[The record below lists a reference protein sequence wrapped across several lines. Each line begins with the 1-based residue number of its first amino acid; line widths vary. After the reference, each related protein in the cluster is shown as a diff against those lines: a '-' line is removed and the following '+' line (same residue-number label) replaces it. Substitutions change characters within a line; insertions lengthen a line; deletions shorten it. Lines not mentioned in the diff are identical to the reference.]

1 MRSREHRKFLV
12 QSGFT
17 LIELMVVVVI
27 ISILAMIAYPS
38 YMRTVAKS
46 HRRAAQACLVNYAQ
60 YMERFYT
67 ANMRYDKSADETEDN
82 ELPEFDCASEQ
93 NTGKDYE
100 YEIRAVARAT
110 YILGAS
116 PKENSAQAE
125 RDAAC
130 GTLTINQAGTRGAA
144 GSTEAAVVEK
154 CW

>member
-1 MRSREHRKFLV
+1 
-12 QSGFT
+12 FT

-38 YMRTVAKS
+38 YMKTVGKS

-67 ANMRYDKSADETEDN
+67 ANMRYDEDVAGTAN
-82 ELPEFDCASEQ
+82 TLPDTDCESDQ
-93 NTGKDYE
+93 NTGKDYD
-100 YEIRAVARAT
+100 YTIVAASLTQST
-110 YILGAS
+110 YTLSAA
-116 PKENSAQAE
+116 PKPGSAQAD

-144 GSTEAAVVEK
+144 GSTEAAAVEK

>member
-1 MRSREHRKFLV
+1 MITIEHGRAWRH
-12 QSGFT
+12 SGFT
-17 LIELMVVVVI
+17 LIELMIVVVI
-27 ISILAMIAYPS
+27 IGILAMIAYPS
-38 YMRTVAKS
+38 YMKTVAKS

-82 ELPEFDCASEQ
+82 ELPEIDCASEQ

-110 YILGAS
+110 YTLGAA
-116 PKENSAQAE
+116 PKENSAQAD

-144 GSTEAAVVEK
+144 GSTDAEAVEK

>member
-1 MRSREHRKFLV
+1 MKKNKLRA

-17 LIELMVVVVI
+17 LIELMIVVVI

-38 YMRTVAKS
+38 YTKTVAKS
-46 HRRAAQACLVNYAQ
+46 HRRAAQACLVNYTQ

-67 ANMRYDKSADETEDN
+67 ANMRYDKNADETEDN
-82 ELPEFDCASEQ
+82 ELPEIDCASEQ

-110 YILGAS
+110 YILGAE
-116 PKENSAQAE
+116 PMENSAQAD

-144 GSTEAAVVEK
+144 GSTDAAAVEK